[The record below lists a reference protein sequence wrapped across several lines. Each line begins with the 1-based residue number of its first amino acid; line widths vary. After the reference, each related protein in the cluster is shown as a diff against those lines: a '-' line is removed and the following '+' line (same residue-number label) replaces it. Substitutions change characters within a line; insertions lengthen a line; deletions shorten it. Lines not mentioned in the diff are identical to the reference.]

1 MRVNLKRVCLLI
13 DTKWGM
19 KPRDRELIDLMERYI
34 NHEPSLVIFF
44 FYHSWVFDC
53 MLQFVISTW
62 LDTERSCS
70 VMYRYQTKYQVV
82 MTKTDL
88 VFPIDVARRAM
99 QIEEVNSAHKHRWQF
114 CLKFGTLLRLT
125 SVYLFNCAEPQG
137 KQVSCSACGMTNFF
151 YWTD

>member
-1 MRVNLKRVCLLI
+1 VPSYWHEMGYEAKRSWTHWSDGKVYKSRAVAC
-13 DTKWGM
+13 
-19 KPRDRELIDLMERYI
+19 Y
-34 NHEPSLVIFF
+34 FF

-62 LDTERSCS
+62 VDTERSCS
-70 VMYRYQTKYQVV
+70 IMYRYQTKYQVV

-114 CLKFGTLLRLT
+114 CLKFRTLLRLT

>member
-34 NHEPSLVIFF
+34 NHEPSLIFF
-44 FYHSWVFDC
+44 LPFLS
-53 MLQFVISTW
+53 IW
-62 LDTERSCS
+62 LHASICNIHMARTERSCS